1 MPSKLTQKEFD
12 DLLLFWASDHVAAI
26 ESIFNVTLTE
36 QQRQLVRLAD
46 NQTARVAV
54 SSCTSSGKTM
64 VLSCLT
70 FLYLMILPDCRI
82 LVTSPSF
89 QQLSRV
95 YATELSKWHR
105 AMPKQLQDLFVLTR
119 EKVEYKG
126 SSKYMQ
132 IANLV
137 TASTESENI
146 QGGHSKNYVILAD
159 EGSGIPEDA
168 FDVLLGT
175 LGSGEGG
182 RFIIV
187 SNPVRSSGSFYNI
200 FARDLPGW
208 NKLYFS
214 AHESPNVSKS
224 WIQEMADTYG
234 TDSDLYRMRVEGRFP
249 RIGAAQFISGDVVE
263 EAIRNVIHPQS
274 YSNFPKV
281 VGCDIARFG
290 GDSTVFTL
298 RQGPKLLDFKSYKGL
313 DTMEVSGKLAEYH
326 ALHQPAKIFIDSIG
340 VGAGTYDRCKQLKLP
355 VAEVIVSNKSTE
367 PNVYCNLRSQLWGK
381 MRDWLQNGADIP
393 TYSKD
398 RETNLASQ
406 LTSIEYFYN
415 AKMQIQ
421 LLAKKD
427 LKKLGYESPDIADS
441 LSLTF
446 ADAVYEGKSRH
457 FTKRPIKTA
466 RFMWV

>member
-1 MPSKLTQKEFD
+1 MAKLTQKEFD
-12 DLLLFWASDHVAAI
+12 DLLVFWASDHVAAI
-26 ESIFNVTLTE
+26 ESIFGVTLTE

-46 NQTARVAV
+46 NQTARVACA
-54 SSCTSSGKTM
+54 SCTSSGKTA
-64 VLSCLT
+64 VLSMLV
-70 FLYLMILPDCRI
+70 FLYLLVLPDCRI
-82 LVTSPSF
+82 LITSPSF

-95 YATELSKWHR
+95 MAQELAKWHR

-126 SSKYMQ
+126 SSKYIQ
-132 IANLV
+132 VANLV
-137 TASTESENI
+137 TASTESMETL
-146 QGGHSKNYVILAD
+146 QGGHSQSYCVLMD
-159 EGSGIPEDA
+159 EASGVPEDA
-168 FDVLLGT
+168 FDVLLAT
-175 LGSGEGG
+175 LGSGQGG
-182 RFIIV
+182 RFIMV

-200 FARDLPGW
+200 FARDIPGW
-208 NKLYFS
+208 TKLYFS
-214 AHESPNVSKS
+214 AYDSPNVSRA
-224 WIQEMADTYG
+224 WIDEMISTYG
-234 TDSDLYRMRVEGRFP
+234 ADSDLVRMRVHGQFP

-263 EAIRNVIHPQS
+263 EAIRNTIHPSS
-274 YSNFPKV
+274 YSNFPRV
-281 VGCDIARFG
+281 VGCDVARYG
-290 GDSTVFTL
+290 DDSTVFCL
-298 RQGPKLLDFKSYKGL
+298 RQGPKLLDFKIFKGL
-313 DTMEVSGKLAEYH
+313 DTMEVSGKLAEYY
-326 ALHQPAKIFIDSIG
+326 ALHQPVKIFIDSIG

-393 TYSKD
+393 TYSRD

>member
-1 MPSKLTQKEFD
+1 MPGKLTQKEFN
-12 DLLLFWASDHVAAI
+12 DLIEMWTQDHVMAI
-26 ESIFNVTLTE
+26 QDIFGVVLTS
-36 QQRQLVRLAD
+36 QQQELVRLAD

-54 SSCTSSGKTM
+54 SSCTSSGKTA
-64 VLSCLT
+64 VLSMLV
-70 FLYLMILPDCRI
+70 FLYLIILPDCRI
-82 LVTSPSF
+82 LITSPSF

-95 YATELSKWHR
+95 FATELAKWHR

-214 AHESPNVSKS
+214 AHESPNVSKA

-298 RQGPKLLDFKSYKGL
+298 RQGPKLLDFKNYKGL

-381 MRDWLQNGADIP
+381 MREWLQNGADIP

-406 LTSIEYFYN
+406 LTSLEYFYN